1 MCLCY
6 SLVEK
11 NENSFFSVVKYISGV
26 FLKQGFQTDSVISGS
41 CFQPYMC
48 SCTIA
53 RPEYSAESS
62 MWAPS
67 WPLGLSACSAVSVHL
82 AAWGEVVEKM
92 KPSEVST
99 GRRRR
104 QTQIAIRH
112 FGWVVRNVV
121 GFFWSWLLSDTGT
134 GCSERLKNLHLWRT
148 AAALAV
154 TLSNLWLNFKVSS
167 NLEAGP
173 SLGSVGTR
181 WPPEVFCSSKY
192 WVIFLMMFQVS
203 IQSSTMVWISWYLSL
218 CSSLFAVAY
227 GLDNYLFFLVCADL
241 DMVLAFL
248 LSFA

>member
-1 MCLCY
+1 MATGLISMQCCRCTLSCLRGGCRENEAVRSKY
-6 SLVEK
+6 RKDEK
-11 NENSFFSVVKYISGV
+11 
-26 FLKQGFQTDSVISGS
+26 TDSDWNKTFWLSGKKR
-41 CFQPYMC
+41 C
-48 SCTIA
+48 
-53 RPEYSAESS
+53 R
-62 MWAPS
+62 
-67 WPLGLSACSAVSVHL
+67 
-82 AAWGEVVEKM
+82 
-92 KPSEVST
+92 
-99 GRRRR
+99 
-104 QTQIAIRH
+104 
-112 FGWVVRNVV
+112 
-121 GFFWSWLLSDTGT
+121 FFWSWLLSDMGT

-148 AAALAV
+148 AAASAV

>member
-6 SLVEK
+6 NLVEK

-67 WPLGLSACSAVSVHL
+67 WPLGLSACSAVGVHL

-104 QTQIAIRH
+104 QTQIGIRH

-121 GFFWSWLLSDTGT
+121 GFFGHDCCQTWAQVAQKG
-134 GCSERLKNLHLWRT
+134 WRISIYGE
-148 AAALAV
+148 LQ
-154 TLSNLWLNFKVSS
+154 LPQLWL
-167 NLEAGP
+167 
-173 SLGSVGTR
+173 SVT
-181 WPPEVFCSSKY
+181 SDSTSKSA
-192 WVIFLMMFQVS
+192 L
-203 IQSSTMVWISWYLSL
+203 T
-218 CSSLFAVAY
+218 
-227 GLDNYLFFLVCADL
+227 
-241 DMVLAFL
+241 
-248 LSFA
+248 